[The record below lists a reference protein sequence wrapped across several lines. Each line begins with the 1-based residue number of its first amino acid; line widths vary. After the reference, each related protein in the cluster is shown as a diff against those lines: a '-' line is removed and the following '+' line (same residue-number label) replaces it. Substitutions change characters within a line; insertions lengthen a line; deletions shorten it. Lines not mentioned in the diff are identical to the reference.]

1 MTGLSMME
9 RVRGYERDME
19 RLRLQAAM
27 ARDAV
32 TRATRSA
39 DAIGHGGGEDRIAAF
54 AARVDAL
61 TRAMDARTEMHE
73 AELFTAA
80 RLIAALDT
88 AQGQAM
94 YRLYILGDTVRQ
106 TAAAMHTTEASVRGL
121 RRRARDALSGMDAQM
136 GEGYA
141 QAAARYAEYISTAR
155 GENG

>member
-1 MTGLSMME
+1 ME
-9 RVRGYERDME
+9 RVRSYERDME
-19 RLRLQAAM
+19 RLRMQAAM

-39 DAIGHGGGEDRIAAF
+39 DTIGHGGGEDRIAAYTARADALARAMNARTDMHEMELSA
-54 AARVDAL
+54 AAR
-61 TRAMDARTEMHE
+61 M
-73 AELFTAA
+73 
-80 RLIAALDT
+80 IAALDT

-94 YRLYILGDTVRQ
+94 YYLYILGDTVRQ

-121 RRRARDALSGMDAQM
+121 RRRARDAFSGMDAQI

-141 QAAARYAEYISTAR
+141 QAAARYAEAISAAW

>member
-1 MTGLSMME
+1 MTGLCVME
-9 RVRGYERDME
+9 RVRSYERDME

-39 DAIGHGGGEDRIAAF
+39 DTIGHGGGEDRIAAYT
-54 AARVDAL
+54 ARADAL
-61 TRAMDARTEMHE
+61 ARAMDARTDMHE
-73 AELFTAA
+73 MELSAAA
-80 RLIAALDT
+80 RMIAALDT
-88 AQGQAM
+88 AQGRAM
-94 YRLYILGDTVRQ
+94 YHLYILGQTVRQ

-121 RRRARDALSGMDAQM
+121 RRRAKDALTGMDAQT

-141 QAAARYAEYISTAR
+141 QAAARYAEAIAAAR

>member
-1 MTGLSMME
+1 MTGMDVLE
-9 RVRGYERDME
+9 RCRAYERDME

-39 DAIGHGGGEDRIAAF
+39 DAIGHGGGEDRIAAYTARADALDRAM
-54 AARVDAL
+54 AARTA
-61 TRAMDARTEMHE
+61 MHE
-73 AELFTAA
+73 AELLTAA

-88 AQGQAM
+88 AQGQAI
-94 YRLYILGDTVRQ
+94 YHLYILGETVRQ

-121 RRRARDALSGMDAQM
+121 RRRAKDALRAMDAQP

-141 QAAARYAEYISTAR
+141 QAAARYAEAISAAR

>member
-1 MTGLSMME
+1 MTGMDVME
-9 RVRGYERDME
+9 RCRAYERDME

-39 DAIGHGGGEDRIAAF
+39 DTIGHGGGEDRIAAYT
-54 AARVDAL
+54 ARVDAL
-61 TRAMDARTEMHE
+61 ARAMDARTAMHE
-73 AELFTAA
+73 AELLTAA

-88 AQGQAM
+88 AQGQAI
-94 YRLYILGDTVRQ
+94 YHLYILGETVRQ
-106 TAAAMHTTEASVRGL
+106 TDAAMHTTEASVRGL
-121 RRRARDALSGMDAQM
+121 RRRAKDALAGMDTQM

-141 QAAARYAEYISTAR
+141 QAAARYAEYISAAR